1 MFAGPSFCGSAELL
15 AEARQSVEI
24 RPPVRRRDV
33 EQLAA
38 GHPPGVLILVD
49 GYFQQCLSVGHA
61 EIRAA
66 VSAGW
71 LVWGL
76 SSLGAIRAYEMRNL
90 GVRGYGR
97 VYQRFYDEEDFR
109 DDEVAL
115 IHEPDPPY
123 RSFSEPLIH
132 IRFFL
137 RHLVSLD
144 LLTATL
150 EERILTSLTS
160 MWFGYRTLS
169 LLRSSLFELVPQN
182 AAAIEKVLANFQPF
196 RVKHHDLSDFI
207 HQRPWE

>member
-1 MFAGPSFCGSAELL
+1 
-15 AEARQSVEI
+15 
-24 RPPVRRRDV
+24 
-33 EQLAA
+33 
-38 GHPPGVLILVD
+38 
-49 GYFQQCLSVGHA
+49 
-61 EIRAA
+61 
-66 VSAGW
+66 
-71 LVWGL
+71 
-76 SSLGAIRAYEMRNL
+76 MRNL

-115 IHEPDPPY
+115 IHEPDPPH

-144 LLTATL
+144 LLTPTL
-150 EERILTSLTS
+150 EERILTSLMS

-182 AAAIEKVLANFQPF
+182 AAAIEQVLANFQPF